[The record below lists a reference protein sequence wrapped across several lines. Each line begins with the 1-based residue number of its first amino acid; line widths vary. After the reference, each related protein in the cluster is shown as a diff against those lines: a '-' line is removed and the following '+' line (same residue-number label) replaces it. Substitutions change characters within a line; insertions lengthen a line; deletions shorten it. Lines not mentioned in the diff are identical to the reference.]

1 MIDER
6 EDDLCYVGT
15 EVDVPLRSGQEW
27 TVEVAKKDGRTM
39 LSFMVVQGGN
49 KKTYRTDD
57 EKKVAVMMSLLDV
70 LKDAIDMDFRYSKKL
85 AESP

>member
-1 MIDER
+1 MTDER
-6 EDDLCYVGT
+6 KDDLCYVST
-15 EVDVPLRSGQEW
+15 DVDVPLRPGQEW
-27 TVEVAKKDGRTM
+27 TVELAKKDGRTV
-39 LSFMVVQGGN
+39 LSFMVVQGGK

-57 EKKVAVMMSLLDV
+57 EKKVAVMMSLLSV